1 MNFTPF
7 SLFGNKSKKTTF
19 ITFSG
24 FTADTNVYS
33 GTSTNG
39 PGLYCLA
46 VQSEASASRSITSV
60 TINGT
65 NANFIVSDSISSSPV
80 FIRANLYWFRTTAS
94 SFDIVT
100 TFSGTVLRGGFALWS
115 IENVN
120 SDTPVQIG
128 TSQTIAGG
136 STTLS
141 TTFST
146 GFVGSDVGI
155 IVQTNGTQNS
165 NITWTNAT
173 ERYESTVESLVN
185 FGGADFIV
193 PDGNNYTVTTN
204 FNTSAAV
211 SVGAIW
217 N

>member
-7 SLFGNKSKKTTF
+7 SFFGNKSKKTTF

-65 NANFIVSDSISSSPV
+65 NANFIESNSISSSPI

-94 SFDIVT
+94 SFDIVA

-120 SDTPVQIG
+120 SDTPVQTA
-128 TSQTIAGG
+128 TS
-136 STTLS
+136 STSSVAVTSLE

-146 GFVGSDVGI
+146 LFVGGDVGI
-155 IVQTNGTQNS
+155 IVQTNGTENS
-165 NITWTNAT
+165 NISWTNAT

-185 FGGADFIV
+185 FGGADFTV
-193 PDGNNYTVTTN
+193 PDGNNYTVTTF
-204 FNTSAAV
+204 FNSSTAIG
-211 SVGAIW
+211 VGAIW

>member
-7 SLFGNKSKKTTF
+7 SFFGNKSKKTTF

-39 PGLYCLA
+39 GGLYCLS
-46 VQSEASASRSITSV
+46 VQSEATASRSITSV

-65 NANFIVSDSISSSPV
+65 NANFIANNGIGSPV
-80 FIRANLYWFRTTAS
+80 FIGASLYWFRTTAS
-94 SFDIVT
+94 SFDIVV
-100 TFSGTVLRGGFALWS
+100 TFSGNVSRGGFALWS

-120 SDTPVQIG
+120 SDIPVQ
-128 TSQTIAGG
+128 TAT
-136 STTLS
+136 STTTTGAVTTLN

-146 GFVGSDVGI
+146 GFVGGDIGI

-165 NITWTNAT
+165 NISWTNAT
-173 ERYESTVESLVN
+173 ERFESTVESLVN

-204 FNTSAAV
+204 FDTSTAV
-211 SVGAIW
+211 GVGAIW

>member
-46 VQSEASASRSITSV
+46 VQSEASASRSVTSV

-65 NANFIVSDSISSSPV
+65 NANFIADNAIGSPV
-80 FIRANLYWFRTTAS
+80 FIRANLYWFRTNDA
-94 SFDIVT
+94 SFDIVA

-120 SDTPVQIG
+120 SDTPVN
-128 TSQTIAGG
+128 
-136 STTLS
+136 STTSS
-141 TTFST
+141 TTSGAVTTLNTEFST
-146 GFVGSDVGI
+146 GFVGGDVGI

-165 NITWTNAT
+165 NISWTNAT

-204 FNTSAAV
+204 FDSSTAV
-211 SVGAIW
+211 ALGAIW